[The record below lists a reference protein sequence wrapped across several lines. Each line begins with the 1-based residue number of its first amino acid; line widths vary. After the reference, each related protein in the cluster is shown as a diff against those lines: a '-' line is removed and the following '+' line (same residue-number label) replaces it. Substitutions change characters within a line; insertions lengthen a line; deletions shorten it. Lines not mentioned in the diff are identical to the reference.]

1 MYCLYNVFAAFYS
14 YYFPPTCLATS
25 PLAKPGNPNAG
36 TDSRF
41 LKGMPK
47 LHAKGPCFEV
57 PFFTL
62 NVGVE
67 ILYPTMRG
75 QGVAGDT

>member
-1 MYCLYNVFAAFYS
+1 
-14 YYFPPTCLATS
+14 
-25 PLAKPGNPNAG
+25 
-36 TDSRF
+36 
-41 LKGMPK
+41 MPK
-47 LHAKGPCFEV
+47 LHAKGTCFEV

-67 ILYPTMRG
+67 ILYPTTRG